1 MELEAGENGCLAVL
15 HNRNDMLGAL
25 NSSVWVANSEGR
37 VISRGV
43 TSCAGMTAQHV
54 LLAQTKIGFLTGG
67 RGYSF
72 QELSPE
78 DKQSQRE
85 EAFARAT
92 TVALTRAQ
100 RFCFIMCPLDMK
112 GITGAATVVGCLQ
125 HGVGI
130 CDERS
135 TGSSLLVERKAGS
148 LAQSRDDANFLAAFR
163 LSATVKTGEF
173 PPAALVE
180 LYHEP
185 EAIAARLRR
194 LHLVIVDLCHP
205 RKTATRTE
213 KQFYQQIT
221 GLRNERGG
229 SVTPIPLCNQEEWRC
244 RYVFGYSLD
253 DSDKP
258 VYLIWP
264 ERTRSNGLWLLDV
277 ARNPYHNL
285 CQTASIRNLSLE
297 HFYAAFG
304 LGCSRDL
311 RTSSARAFGISENDV
326 SEDCSVPSGI
336 AKGLRPLT
344 HGTPRETHIQKKA
357 KIDPQEIE
365 AQSLE
370 EVKEESSQN
379 CSDSEDSSSSQ
390 SSSTAEAEDIES
402 DLESLEEHFYSD
414 LRRYSATL
422 ERDFSAHFT
431 SQQLNTEEW
440 NFHGGREGIQRFL
453 TLPTTWP
460 LARLMFPIRDLRK
473 QMETL
478 LQTYCFEIEVTCA
491 QANAQDAFVRRM
503 ALHLV
508 QYLAVF
514 LVETITGLLQR
525 VLTHPARGLVD
536 ETNAA
541 LLTQKFWAQ
550 AIYTE
555 LLCASCRHR
564 AVREQE
570 KQRPPTGLVKVVCLP
585 FDGAA
590 AQKHGRRK
598 PTDAR
603 FETMLG
609 RSSWVDSLFVWFP
622 ASWMPLVVDAIM
634 ERSFAY
640 SQVVS
645 QLGAVAFTD
654 RSHIVLPEAL
664 DFTYKVKRWQ
674 ADARGCCPMLQSRI
688 NVDWLTFD
696 PQMFAPLFPRL
707 KEGILRDVFIQKA
720 VVAWD
725 NAPSNRIMVSLLLPG
740 SMEMDQW
747 LKDVRASINMW
758 PLQKTAHVMTNQL
771 ATEVFM
777 RRERRRLQ
785 ARHIWEKIE
794 PDWPMIKERVW
805 TKQATGLP

>member
-1 MELEAGENGCLAVL
+1 MVAFGNYLADRQARIGGYLPVFGRSPHSVIHATGDIGQMIGWISEQVELEAGENGCLAVL
-15 HNRNDMLGAL
+15 HNRNDMSGAL

-92 TVALTRAQ
+92 VALTRAQ

-112 GITGAATVVGCLQ
+112 GIIGAATVVGCLQ

-135 TGSSLLVERKAGS
+135 TGSSLLVELKAGS

-163 LSATVKTGEF
+163 FSATVKTGEF

-221 GLRNERGG
+221 GLWNERGV

-264 ERTRSNGLWLLDV
+264 ERTGNNGFWLLDA
-277 ARNPYHNL
+277 ARNQYHNL
-285 CQTASIRNLSLE
+285 CQTASIRNLGLE

-311 RTSSARAFGISENDV
+311 RTSSARAFGISNNDI

-336 AKGLRPLT
+336 AKRLRPLT

-365 AQSLE
+365 AQPVE

-379 CSDSEDSSSSQ
+379 CSDSEDSSDSQ

-402 DLESLEEHFYSD
+402 DLESLEEHYYSD
-414 LRRYSATL
+414 LRQYSATL

-431 SQQLNTEEW
+431 NQQLNTQEW

-453 TLPTTWP
+453 SLPTTWP

-491 QANAQDAFVRRM
+491 QASAQDAFVRRM

-514 LVETITGLLQR
+514 LAETITGLLQR

-541 LLTQKFWAQ
+541 LLTQKFWVQ

-555 LLCASCRHR
+555 LLCASSRHR

-570 KQRPPTGLVKVVCLP
+570 KQRPPNGLVKVVCLP

-598 PTDAR
+598 ATDAR
-603 FETMLG
+603 FETMLR
-609 RSSWVDSLFVWFP
+609 RSSWVDSLFVLFP
-622 ASWMPLVVDAIM
+622 ASWMPLVVDAIR
-634 ERSFAY
+634 EKSFAY

-654 RSHIVLPEAL
+654 RPHIELPEAL

-674 ADARGCCPMLQSRI
+674 ADARGCCPVLQSRI

-696 PQMFAPLFPRL
+696 PQMFAPL
-707 KEGILRDVFIQKA
+707 
-720 VVAWD
+720 
-725 NAPSNRIMVSLLLPG
+725 
-740 SMEMDQW
+740 
-747 LKDVRASINMW
+747 
-758 PLQKTAHVMTNQL
+758 
-771 ATEVFM
+771 
-777 RRERRRLQ
+777 
-785 ARHIWEKIE
+785 
-794 PDWPMIKERVW
+794 
-805 TKQATGLP
+805 